1 MGAPVNMLAA
11 LYLLSLQAS
20 QELSMVAT
28 PLLSPPVPSSP
39 TEMAPEQNQLR
50 LGRTSHSS
58 PWA

>member
-1 MGAPVNMLAA
+1 MAVPVNMLAA
-11 LYLLSLQAS
+11 LYLHSLQAS
-20 QELSMVAT
+20 QELSTVGT
-28 PLLSPPVPSSP
+28 SLLSLPVHSSP